1 MAADG
6 HEFTSGGAHFEYQRA
21 HRVRALAPSSGPAE
35 GGALVR
41 VAGHG
46 FARRAA
52 VLGYLACRFNRSSAA
67 AAWRGAA
74 EVRCIAPAHA
84 AGVVGVELTQNAQQH
99 TGDGALFEYARA
111 LAHSV
116 RPSAGP
122 PRGGTLVEVR
132 GAGFGAR
139 GGGARALHCQF
150 GAGAAV
156 RATRASGVLV
166 RCVAPPAAAERGAVP
181 LRVLDGDAVC
191 GGAAAF
197 VYRVAGAVHRVHPL
211 AGGLG
216 GGTLLAVSGS
226 GYGGGGGGGGG
237 AGLGTTA
244 SAARCRIG
252 DASVPARRA
261 AAGVLACA
269 TPRARTPGYVAVEVA
284 ADGHEF
290 TSGGA
295 HFEYFVIPTIHA
307 IVPTKGPSTGGVLV
321 ALHGSSFPRRAVLL
335 GSFSCAFNRS
345 LSSTVFTTTSL
356 IYCRTPSSSIGVM
369 QVALSA
375 GHVLSSTTFALFE
388 AYTLRVAA
396 ILVSR
401 GSATGTISISVQGAA
416 FRPCMSLGCFCF
428 LASIPWLAHVESS
441 SQLTC
446 NAAVGLTDASSL
458 LLNLDGSE
466 HSVTHHI
473 HSAVSPLIENIH
485 PRGAPLLGG
494 TPVTVVGRDMRRVTA
509 CQFGMR
515 KTLAYLRS
523 DSTVFCIA
531 PQASQPDVVGLKLLD
546 NVHGLSSPSKP
557 FVFFIPPTLESI
569 VPSGGPDRGGTIV
582 MLSGSHF
589 SHAASLLSLV
599 ACRFNDTNIRAN
611 FVSAES
617 VNCAAPQH
625 HPAIVSVEMTNNL
638 LQFTAGGIL
647 YTYVSCSIQRAFP
660 STGPTLGGSRVSIS
674 VGGLTPP
681 SVYSSIRCHFGDEV
695 VRACP
700 KSHRPPIASL
710 PVRTS
715 PPHRN
720 GSFVLDHSTYRHCRF
735 SHPLKRPV
743 DSLAG
748 PRQAPEAKQCYG

>member
-1 MAADG
+1 
-6 HEFTSGGAHFEYQRA
+6 
-21 HRVRALAPSSGPAE
+21 
-35 GGALVR
+35 
-41 VAGHG
+41 
-46 FARRAA
+46 
-52 VLGYLACRFNRSSAA
+52 
-67 AAWRGAA
+67 
-74 EVRCIAPAHA
+74 
-84 AGVVGVELTQNAQQH
+84 
-99 TGDGALFEYARA
+99 
-111 LAHSV
+111 
-116 RPSAGP
+116 
-122 PRGGTLVEVR
+122 
-132 GAGFGAR
+132 
-139 GGGARALHCQF
+139 
-150 GAGAAV
+150 
-156 RATRASGVLV
+156 
-166 RCVAPPAAAERGAVP
+166 
-181 LRVLDGDAVC
+181 
-191 GGAAAF
+191 
-197 VYRVAGAVHRVHPL
+197 
-211 AGGLG
+211 
-216 GGTLLAVSGS
+216 
-226 GYGGGGGGGGG
+226 
-237 AGLGTTA
+237 
-244 SAARCRIG
+244 
-252 DASVPARRA
+252 
-261 AAGVLACA
+261 
-269 TPRARTPGYVAVEVA
+269 
-284 ADGHEF
+284 
-290 TSGGA
+290 
-295 HFEYFVIPTIHA
+295 
-307 IVPTKGPSTGGVLV
+307 
-321 ALHGSSFPRRAVLL
+321 
-335 GSFSCAFNRS
+335 
-345 LSSTVFTTTSL
+345 
-356 IYCRTPSSSIGVM
+356 M

-617 VNCAAPQH
+617 VHCAAPQH